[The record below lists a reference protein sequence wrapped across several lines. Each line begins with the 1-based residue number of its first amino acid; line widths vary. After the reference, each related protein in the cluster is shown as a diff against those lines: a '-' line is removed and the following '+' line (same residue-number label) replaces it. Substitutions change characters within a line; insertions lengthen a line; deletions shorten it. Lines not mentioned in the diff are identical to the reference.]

1 MRSKTRRQI
10 VSISA
15 LFACLSLGGS
25 PTTMAQNRVGH
36 LRSLQDAASLQPVR
50 MPLAPEEPSWTLLDG
65 SSVVT
70 ARIATSVVFDP
81 ATNQMIIFAGF
92 DERGTLND
100 VAAEDP
106 SSSVQ
111 LGSSG

>member
-36 LRSLQDAASLQPVR
+36 LRSLQAAASLQPVR

-65 SSVVT
+65 SPVVT
-70 ARIATSVVFDP
+70 ARIATSEVFYP
-81 ATNQMIIFAGF
+81 APNPRITFPASPQSA
-92 DERGTLND
+92 TPTHT
-100 VAAEDP
+100 AT
-106 SSSVQ
+106 
-111 LGSSG
+111 